1 MRIRDFGPV
10 YDALMT
16 SPQGTDSAARTGVR
30 GGGAIAVAMGV
41 MNVATYGF
49 TMVAA
54 RWLGP
59 QNYGA
64 FAALMGLLLVVGV
77 VQLGLQATGAR
88 RIASSPGDVHEIER
102 SVLRVSY
109 GSALALGAL
118 CLAFTP
124 LINSTLKLESIPT
137 AVLVAVSA
145 VPMTVMGGQAGVLQ
159 GERRWKELALVYLA
173 NGLPRL
179 VIGTALV
186 LWHPTEFAAM
196 LGVTVAQLAP
206 VAVGWFALRRG
217 REPVHPHEPQGGH
230 GGRAVLVEMAHN
242 SHALL
247 AFFALSN
254 IDVLVARSVLAAHE
268 AGLYAAGVIVVK
280 AVLFLPQFVVV
291 VAFPSMSSASE
302 RRRVLLG
309 SLGLVAAIGAA
320 CTIGAEALSGVALVF
335 VGGHQYLPVEGQLWV
350 FAVLGTLLSMLQ
362 LLVYSVLAR
371 QARYAVYAIWAAF
384 LAVVLLG
391 RLSGSFQELVR
402 LVVLVDGCLFAV
414 LLTVSLLSLRR
425 PQQPAAEASVEG

>member
-1 MRIRDFGPV
+1 
-10 YDALMT
+10 MT
-16 SPQGTDSAARTGVR
+16 SSQGTAPGRTDVR

-49 TMVAA
+49 TMIAA

-59 QNYGA
+59 QGYGA

-88 RIASSPGDVHEIER
+88 RIAASPHDVHEIER

-109 GSALALGAL
+109 GSALVLGAV
-118 CLAFTP
+118 CLALSP
-124 LINSTLKLESIPT
+124 LIDHTLKLHSIPT

-159 GERRWKELALVYLA
+159 GERRWTELSLLYLA
-173 NGLPRL
+173 NGVPRL
-179 VIGTALV
+179 VVGTGLV
-186 LWHPTEFAAM
+186 LWRPTEFAAM
-196 LGVTVAQLAP
+196 LGVTIAQLAP
-206 VAVGWFALRRG
+206 VLVGWLALRRG
-217 REPVHPHEPQGGH
+217 RGPVEEHLRAGGH

-254 IDVLVARSVLAAHE
+254 VDVLVARSVLSAHG

-291 VAFPSMSSASE
+291 IAFPSMSKQGAN
-302 RRRVLLG
+302 RRMHLY
-309 SLGLVAAIGAA
+309 SLGVVLVIGLVTVVGTALFSGLA
-320 CTIGAEALSGVALVF
+320 VVFIGGPEYADLQSR
-335 VGGHQYLPVEGQLWV
+335 LWV
-350 FAVLGTLLSMLQ
+350 FAVLGTLLAMIQ
-362 LLVYSVLAR
+362 LLIYNIVAR
-371 QARYAVYAIWAAF
+371 QRQRTVLLIWAALVALLVAAPF
-384 LAVVLLG
+384 LDTLDTLLTTVVAIDSALFALL
-391 RLSGSFQELVR
+391 LVR
-402 LVVLVDGCLFAV
+402 
-414 LLTVSLLSLRR
+414 SLAPSYH
-425 PQQPAAEASVEG
+425 QPAPPPTKETARAV